1 MAIRSASR
9 KALCGTKRPAVDC
22 SEDDTPSS
30 SPTKP
35 KRRCLSSKHG
45 ASSTRT
51 VLSMLTEQGMKHEER
66 EKKMDAH
73 IQKMEEQTGA
83 MIDVMKEML
92 ALEKGKHASN

>member
-1 MAIRSASR
+1 
-9 KALCGTKRPAVDC
+9 
-22 SEDDTPSS
+22 
-30 SPTKP
+30 
-35 KRRCLSSKHG
+35 
-45 ASSTRT
+45 
-51 VLSMLTEQGMKHEER
+51 MLTEQGMKHEER